1 MGRNLYLD
9 VANEVNSIFMLL
21 WPCLIISLLYIISWF
36 ITVHDIF
43 LRKQIWTAGR
53 PVEFTHADDTLV
65 IESGLA
71 LSWECSWDKYHLPPI
86 PPSAVVILII
96 NTNLMLNTIPD
107 R

>member
-1 MGRNLYLD
+1 MTSCQVSEHRHHVSHLKMWD
-9 VANEVNSIFMLL
+9 AIFTWML
-21 WPCLIISLLYIISWF
+21 PMKF

-65 IESGLA
+65 IESGLP